1 MDFFELLKSINNF
14 CNRQW
19 KFIFS
24 FLLAG
29 ILLGF
34 VYDQIKTPY
43 YESAATVTSGL
54 SYFEGIIDPSE
65 LDYPIIDQK
74 IAIDMVNALGDVV
87 VSGEYEVLAKTLEI
101 SIETAQM
108 IKLIE
113 AEQLY
118 ELDLENRRQ
127 KLSQFKITV
136 RVLDNQSIELLQ
148 AALLNF
154 FNKNAYSNK
163 NYTLFKEQAPE
174 LILYLDQEIIDLRDY
189 RNQIKNKSDVE
200 LSSISIANDKSELL
214 QNQIIQLFERK
225 QSIERDLELLNPIS
239 FVSEFPV
246 YKNPK
251 SRTLVRIGILGIL
264 FLITG
269 FFLALFREVRNV
281 VEA

>member
-14 CNRQW
+14 WNRQW
-19 KFIFS
+19 KFIVS
-24 FLLAG
+24 FLLSG
-29 ILLGF
+29 VLLGI

-43 YESAATVTSGL
+43 YESTATVTSGL

-74 IAIDMVNALGDVV
+74 IAIDMVNAIGAIVK
-87 VSGEYEVLAKTLEI
+87 SGEYEILAKTLNVSGEV
-101 SIETAQM
+101 AQT
-108 IKLIE
+108 IKMIE

-127 KLSQFKITV
+127 KLSQFKVTI
-136 RVLDNQSIELLQ
+136 RVLNNQSIKVFQEGIHGL
-148 AALLNF
+148 
-154 FNKNAYSNK
+154 FNNNAYSNK
-163 NYTLFKEQAPE
+163 NYSLFKRQAP
-174 LILYLDQEIIDLRDY
+174 ILVSYLEQEIIDLRDY

-251 SRTLVRIGILGIL
+251 NRKLVRVGILGVFFL
-264 FLITG
+264 FIG
-269 FFLALFREVRNV
+269 FFLALFREVRNA